1 MKSFRVYKKL
11 RGKEGGKETKELY
24 TGDYM
29 HIYKIISNGQTAK

>member
-11 RGKEGGKETKELY
+11 RGEKETKKLY
-24 TGDYM
+24 TIEYM